1 MFDKIQF
8 SNSGKSTLT
17 SSSDNVNENI
27 YNISILHAIYNNDM
41 ELVDLGI
48 ITVNEDFSKQSGSL
62 SIDNFGTKKNI
73 ESLIIS
79 ILTNVKMII
88 ICKQIIYDQFLNF
101 VYKKEYN
108 ELQRILS
115 YIPIYNLSTNTKMI
129 VKKINWYSIVDP
141 EIQDL
146 VFFALKED
154 YIKIDNALYN
164 ATIILKVTQ
173 TLHKDNK
180 LPLWNCIMNDSS
192 HKRKLKSFLTSFSK
206 VFRSQL
212 HSNEGV
218 TFSIKSL

>member
-27 YNISILHAIYNNDM
+27 YNVSILHAIYNNDM

-79 ILTNVKMII
+79 ILANVKMII

-146 VFFALKED
+146 VFFC
-154 YIKIDNALYN
+154 IKRGLY
-164 ATIILKVTQ
+164 
-173 TLHKDNK
+173 
-180 LPLWNCIMNDSS
+180 
-192 HKRKLKSFLTSFSK
+192 
-206 VFRSQL
+206 
-212 HSNEGV
+212 
-218 TFSIKSL
+218 